1 MDFSVVV
8 SVVSMVTTVVVKDID
23 VDDSVE
29 VDVMVFCV
37 VSVVSTRS
45 VVVFCLVVVREVT
58 SVVREETV

>member
-29 VDVMVFCV
+29 VDVMVLCV

-45 VVVFCLVVVREVT
+45 VVMFCLVVVREVT